1 MNNIISRRRFIHNIS
16 LVAAGIFAGNGCSF
30 SRSDPLDSSRIS
42 SYYPKRDGGCA
53 VALGYDVDMPPGG
66 NAYLYDRSI
75 GWLYT
80 DDEVAHGHLNDDI
93 RNYIK
98 TLATIAEHYDAQLH
112 FFIQGN
118 TFEKT
123 VDTAFWQEFAKRGH
137 AIDSHMYYHDDLIDT
152 PVDEVRSQLTRTKKI
167 IESRLKTENIGL
179 RGPGGY
185 NNALCDREDVQQ
197 VVLDVGMKWVST
209 QFQYPR
215 SESDNDQNWINMI
228 PKQQPFY
235 YKTGLLEIPFCGHQD
250 RSFFDVDM
258 GGAPRPIDEWI
269 AYLKGCVD
277 LACERNLFL
286 ALTVHPS
293 TSFKHDRKARYV
305 KELLEY
311 CRKRPKILVC
321 TYRDMYRW
329 ISSEKN
335 KYPVA

>member
-1 MNNIISRRRFIHNIS
+1 MNNIISRRSFIRNIS
-16 LVAAGIFAGNGCSF
+16 LIAAGIYAGNGCTLNGT
-30 SRSDPLDSSRIS
+30 SRPGASKIGRYNPR
-42 SYYPKRDGGCA
+42 RDGGCA

-66 NAYLYDRSI
+66 DAYLYDRSI

-80 DDEVAHGHLNDDI
+80 DDEIAHGHLNDDI
-93 RNYIK
+93 RDYINR
-98 TLATIAEHYDAQLH
+98 LASIAESYDSQLE

-118 TFEKT
+118 TFERA
-123 VDTAFWQEFAKRGH
+123 VDTAFWKEFAKRGH
-137 AIDSHMYYHDDLIDT
+137 AIDSHMYYHDGLVET
-152 PVDEVRSQLTRTKKI
+152 PAEEVKSQLAKTKKL
-167 IESRLKTENIGL
+167 IETELGTENIGVRGPNGYEQAL
-179 RGPGGY
+179 RGK
-185 NNALCDREDVQQ
+185 EDVQQ
-197 VVLDVGMKWVST
+197 AVLDAGIKWVST

-215 SESDNDQNWINMI
+215 SDSDNDRNWINMI

-235 YKTGLLEIPFCGHQD
+235 YRTGLLEIPFCGHQD

-258 GGAPRPIDEWI
+258 GGRPRPIDEWI

-277 LACERNLFL
+277 LAYERSLFL

-311 CRKRPKILVC
+311 CRKKPKILVC

-329 ISSEKN
+329 ISKEKD
-335 KYPVA
+335 KYPVV